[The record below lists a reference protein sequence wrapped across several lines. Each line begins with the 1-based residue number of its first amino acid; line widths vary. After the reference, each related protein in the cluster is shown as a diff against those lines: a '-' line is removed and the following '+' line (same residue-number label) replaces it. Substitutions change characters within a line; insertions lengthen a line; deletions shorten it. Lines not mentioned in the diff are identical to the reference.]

1 MLSLSATLPTTMQL
15 PPQQAL
21 VQLMLQLQN
30 NGLDLSQAYAARQTA
45 LELEKVVTVERLSS
59 MAGVQTSLAAI
70 DALEALVAEHRALV
84 QQWLVEATRQI
95 VPLLEEHPL
104 DQRKE
109 ISEGLRSALQ
119 RQMEHQHL
127 SLQAR
132 AEWIAAARAIFGL
145 ARRARE
151 LDPDVERSLF
161 ADEADFDEAERQ
173 GERMDAAA
181 AAEQRLQEA
190 LAARIRARLEQL
202 QPPS

>member
-1 MLSLSATLPTTMQL
+1 MQL

-21 VQLMLQLQN
+21 VQLMLQLQS
-30 NGLDLSQAYAARQTA
+30 NGLALSQAYAARQTA
-45 LELEKVVTVERLSS
+45 LELEKVVTVGRLSS

-70 DALEALVAEHRALV
+70 DVLEALVAEHRALV
-84 QQWLVEATRQI
+84 QQWLVEATRQL
-95 VPLLEEHPL
+95 VPVLEEHPE
-104 DQRKE
+104 DQRQE
-109 ISEGLRSALQ
+109 ISAGLQSALQ
-119 RQMEHQHL
+119 AQMEHQHL

-132 AEWIAAARAIFGL
+132 GEWIDAARTIFVL

-190 LAARIRARLEQL
+190 LAARMRARLEKL
-202 QPPS
+202 S

>member
-1 MLSLSATLPTTMQL
+1 MPL

-21 VQLMLQLQN
+21 VQLMLQLQS
-30 NGLDLSQAYAARQTA
+30 NGLALSQAYAARQTA

-59 MAGVQTSLAAI
+59 MIGVQTSLAAI

-84 QQWLVEATRQI
+84 QQWLVEATRQL
-95 VPLLEEHPL
+95 VPVLEEHPE
-104 DQRKE
+104 DQRQE
-109 ISEGLRSALQ
+109 ISAGLQSALQ
-119 RQMEHQHL
+119 AQMEHQHL

-132 AEWIAAARAIFGL
+132 GEWIDAARTIFVL

-190 LAARIRARLEQL
+190 LAARMRARLEQL
-202 QPPS
+202 QPR

>member
-1 MLSLSATLPTTMQL
+1 MPL

-21 VQLMLQLQN
+21 VQLMLQLQS
-30 NGLDLSQAYAARQTA
+30 NGLALSQAYAARQTA

-59 MAGVQTSLAAI
+59 MIGVQTSLAAI

-84 QQWLVEATRQI
+84 QQWLVEATRQL
-95 VPLLEEHPL
+95 VPVLEEHPE
-104 DQRKE
+104 DQRQE
-109 ISEGLRSALQ
+109 ISAGLQSALQ
-119 RQMEHQHL
+119 AQMEHQHL

-132 AEWIAAARAIFGL
+132 GEWIDAARTIFVL

-161 ADEADFDEAERQ
+161 ADEADFDEAEHQ

-190 LAARIRARLEQL
+190 LAGRMRARLEKL
-202 QPPS
+202 S

>member
-1 MLSLSATLPTTMQL
+1 MSL

-21 VQLMLQLQN
+21 VQLMLQLQS
-30 NGLDLSQAYAARQTA
+30 NGLALSQAYAARQTA
-45 LELEKVVTVERLSS
+45 LQLEKVVTVERLSS
-59 MAGVQTSLAAI
+59 MDGVQTSLAAI

-84 QQWLVEATRQI
+84 QKWLIEATRQL
-95 VPLLEEHPL
+95 VPVLEEHPE
-104 DQRKE
+104 DQRQE
-109 ISEGLRSALQ
+109 ISAGLQSALQ
-119 RQMEHQHL
+119 VQMEHQHL

-132 AEWIAAARAIFGL
+132 GEWIAAARTIFVL

-190 LAARIRARLEQL
+190 LAARTRARLEKL
-202 QPPS
+202 S

>member
-1 MLSLSATLPTTMQL
+1 MPL

-21 VQLMLQLQN
+21 VQLMLQLQS
-30 NGLDLSQAYAARQTA
+30 NGLALSQAYAARQTA

-59 MAGVQTSLAAI
+59 MIGVQTSLAAI

-84 QQWLVEATRQI
+84 QQWLVEATRQL
-95 VPLLEEHPL
+95 VPVLEEHPE
-104 DQRKE
+104 DQRQE
-109 ISEGLRSALQ
+109 ISAGLQSALQ
-119 RQMEHQHL
+119 AQMEHQLL

-132 AEWIAAARAIFGL
+132 GEWIDAARTIFVL

-190 LAARIRARLEQL
+190 LAARMRARLEQL
-202 QPPS
+202 QPR

>member
-1 MLSLSATLPTTMQL
+1 MLSLSAILHAIMQI

-21 VQLMLQLQN
+21 VQLMLQLQR
-30 NGLDLSQAYAARQTA
+30 NGLALSQAYAARQTA

-59 MAGVQTSLAAI
+59 MEGVQTSAAVI
-70 DALEALVAEHRALV
+70 DALEALVAEHRVLV

-95 VPLLEEHPL
+95 VPLLEAHPENA
-104 DQRKE
+104 RRE
-109 ISEGLRSALQ
+109 ISDGLMTALQ

-132 AEWIAAARAIFGL
+132 TEWIAAARTIFLL

-151 LDPDVERSLF
+151 LDPDAERSLF
-161 ADEADFDEAERQ
+161 ADEADFDEAGRQ

-181 AAEQRLQEA
+181 ATEQRLQEA
-190 LAARIRARLEQL
+190 LAARMRARLERL
-202 QPPS
+202 QPR